1 MSAVL
6 ACLRQYFTRAL
17 VLFTFLALSACV
29 PTGSGQGP
37 SVNTNR
43 PVAVALLIPHE
54 SARASDGNLARAL
67 ENAARLAMADL
78 DGVNIDLRVYATGG
92 QPEIA
97 AAAATRAV
105 NDGAK
110 IILGPVFAP
119 AANAAGVAVANRN
132 VNILSFSNNTSIAGG
147 NVFTLGTSYNNT
159 ASRLA
164 QYAVSQGRNKIMVVH
179 GDSANE
185 TRGRDAIVSAV
196 QAAGG
201 NVTASASF
209 EMSQNGVIQA
219 APTIS
224 RTARNNG
231 SNAIFFTSGGA
242 GALGLTTQMLI
253 DNGVTPQELQFIG
266 LRRMD
271 RPATMLTQ
279 PGVQGGWFA
288 TPDARSVQTFNSRY
302 AAAYGSAPHPI
313 AGVAYDGMAAI
324 GALLKTGRNDALT
337 VSSLTQS
344 SGFAGVGGV
353 FRLRPDGSTQR
364 ALAVSSIRDG
374 VVTEISPA
382 PRSFGGAG
390 F

>member
-6 ACLRQYFTRAL
+6 SFLRAQLARAT
-17 VLFTFLALSACV
+17 VLFTLFALSACIDAG
-29 PTGSGQGP
+29 PGQGP

-43 PVAVALLIPHE
+43 AVPVALLIPHE
-54 SARASDGNLARAL
+54 SPRASDATLARSL

-92 QPEIA
+92 QPEMA

-147 NVFTLGTSYNNT
+147 NVFVLGNSYRNT

-164 QYAVSQGRNKIMVVH
+164 QFAVAQGRNKIMVVH
-179 GDSANE
+179 GNNSNE
-185 TRGRDAIVSAV
+185 SRGRDAITSAV
-196 QAAGG
+196 QASGG
-201 NVTASASF
+201 TVTATAGF
-209 EMSQNGVIQA
+209 ELSQNGVIQS
-219 APTIS
+219 APGIS
-224 RTARNNG
+224 REARNNG

-242 GALGLTTQMLI
+242 GALGLTTQMLRE
-253 DNGVTPQELQFIG
+253 NGVTQQELQFIG

-288 TPDARSVQTFNSRY
+288 TPDARMQQTFISRY
-302 AAAYGSAPHPI
+302 TAAYGGAPHPI
-313 AGVAYDGMAAI
+313 AGVAYDGMAAV
-324 GALLKTGRNDALT
+324 GALLKTSRSDALT
-337 VSSLTQS
+337 VNSLTQS
-344 SGFAGVGGV
+344 SGFAGVSGV
-353 FRLRPDGSTQR
+353 FRLLPDGSAQR
-364 ALAVSSIRDG
+364 ALAVSTIRGG
-374 VVTEISPA
+374 VLTEISPA